1 MTIDGGAERNIFS
14 KSLRILDDVQLD
26 IGTSDD
32 FRIVHTSANNNTY
45 VQNFTGHLYITNKSD
60 DKDII
65 FQTDDGSGNDAT
77 YLYLDGSQS
86 SSGNLYVK
94 YPDNSRITL
103 GDGSDLYF
111 WHDGTDTQMQNSGG
125 HLVFTQATDDKD
137 MIFKCD
143 DGSGGFTEYFKLDG
157 SQTEVVF
164 SKAIHSNGN
173 IYVGD
178 NKDLYIFHN
187 GNDSY
192 IQQVGTG
199 DLIITQNV
207 ADRDIVFKSD
217 DGSGGETE
225 YFRLDG
231 SVARVEASKSFRFI
245 DNIQANFGS
254 SGDLGI
260 YHNGTD
266 SYIVNGTGDLE
277 IINNNDNGD
286 ISFIS
291 DNGSGSTTEYLRVDG
306 GIESLVASKDL
317 LMAIDGNG
325 GKIKFG
331 ASQDL
336 EIYHDG
342 SNSHIDDTGTGN
354 LVLRGNAAISLQKY
368 TGENLAMF
376 NADGGVDLYHDDS
389 KKFETTTGG
398 IVITGTTSST
408 DTIAVTG
415 TDANIKVDSDTGK
428 FIAGTGNDLQ
438 IYHDGSNS
446 YIKDAGTG
454 ILYIQ
459 ADNQLRLDCAT
470 TGEKFARFYKDGQV
484 ELFYDNA
491 LKFETISGGASVTGS
506 LGINTTSPSRNLSV
520 HRDSAGSVANFLHYT
535 DGSNFSG
542 LYIDVSQDSDEVIL
556 NASGSRV
563 LQLFLNKVII
573 QV

>member
-1 MTIDGGAERNIFS
+1 MPKQLYKLNDFSGGLNLIRDARDIAPNEVTQADHVSFGVAGSIKTANEIDETDGDFNIIDTAVYPGGCVFYFESDRVGASSANDTGEQWTAGVNSLTVQLSLRGSVTGDRDNVTDMGTITSVPFATNTLNFS
-14 KSLRILDDVQLD
+14 KAD
-26 IGTSDD
+26 IIRVGGTSYD

-354 LVLRGNAAISLQKY
+354 LVLRGNAAVSIQKY
-368 TGENLAMF
+368 TGENLGMF
-376 NADGGVDLYHDDS
+376 NADGGVDLYNDD
-389 KKFETTTGG
+389 KKKR
-398 IVITGTTSST
+398 S
-408 DTIAVTG
+408 
-415 TDANIKVDSDTGK
+415 
-428 FIAGTGNDLQ
+428 
-438 IYHDGSNS
+438 
-446 YIKDAGTG
+446 
-454 ILYIQ
+454 
-459 ADNQLRLDCAT
+459 
-470 TGEKFARFYKDGQV
+470 
-484 ELFYDNA
+484 
-491 LKFETISGGASVTGS
+491 
-506 LGINTTSPSRNLSV
+506 
-520 HRDSAGSVANFLHYT
+520 
-535 DGSNFSG
+535 
-542 LYIDVSQDSDEVIL
+542 
-556 NASGSRV
+556 
-563 LQLFLNKVII
+563 
-573 QV
+573 